1 VAPIYYE
8 PIMSRYGPQKTC
20 QVCQK
25 FTATPVSNQEDKAI
39 CSISCF
45 EKYTRGLQYCIK
57 NQYQQ
62 LETFDKSL
70 KETTSKLEAQVKE
83 TNRTRWKLEGLEE
96 TVKQWSSMLDKAG
109 VPTGGT
115 AVNDFTLR
123 LEFLIEEHYCYRKFV
138 PVTALVLMDDE

>member
-1 VAPIYYE
+1 
-8 PIMSRYGPQKTC
+8 MSRYGPQKTC

-25 FTATPVSNQEDKAI
+25 FTATPVSIQEGAAI
-39 CSISCF
+39 CSIDCF
-45 EKYTRGLQYCIK
+45 ERYARSLQYCIK
-57 NQYQQ
+57 NQLEQ
-62 LETFDKSL
+62 LHTFDKCI

-96 TVKQWSSMLDKAG
+96 TVKTWSSMLDKVG

-123 LEFLIEEHYCYRKFV
+123 LDYLIEEHYCYRKFV
-138 PVTALVLMDDE
+138 PVTALVIMDEDE